1 MALKPVKKRENINQN
16 NNNKEGEKNQMFQH
30 NISNN
35 IFIPS
40 NNNQNE
46 NPLQNYEYLK
56 DTDGKNQLEDEFFK
70 EEAANNEKVNNF
82 NPVQSLL
89 VEITSKKPT
98 IPQGEIKFLI
108 KNLSVE
114 RDVESAYGL
123 KNQLT
128 LFFHFHKEID
138 GEIKEYQ
145 LRQKFFIS
153 KYPKSRFYN
162 LYKDLT
168 GKVPTGQ
175 MNLAELYGISGT
187 ADIIYY
193 ESESGDV
200 FENVANVRDIRRL
213 A

>member
-16 NNNKEGEKNQMFQH
+16 NNNKEGEKNQIFQH

-35 IFIPS
+35 IFTPS

-56 DTDGKNQLEDEFFK
+56 DTAGKNQLEDEFFK
-70 EEAANNEKVNNF
+70 EEATNNDKINNF
-82 NPVQSLL
+82 NPLESLL
-89 VEITSKKPT
+89 VEIANRKPT
-98 IPQGEIKFLI
+98 IPEGEIKFLI

-114 RDVESAYGL
+114 RDVESIYGL
-123 KNQLT
+123 KNQLIV
-128 LFFHFHKEID
+128 LFHFHKDVD
-138 GEIKEYQ
+138 GEIKEYE
-145 LRQKFFIS
+145 LKQKFFIS

-168 GKVPTGQ
+168 GKVPTGAI
-175 MNLAELYGISGT
+175 NLRELYGISGT

-193 ESESGDV
+193 QSESGDV